1 MTAPM
6 MERDRLLRA
15 ASQELRTCL
24 LMGVDFVPVGDA
36 EAPAILEVKPQEPAA
51 ARAVNAAVTPSAPA
65 ARTATKPPARPAAL
79 SATSA
84 PVRAAAPSD
93 FTEDDARP
101 AAPPSIDVPD
111 TSMMGEDERRGL
123 LDALRARHDAE
134 CPHCT
139 RAQGHTRTVFGEGS
153 AAASLMFVGEAPG
166 AEEDQTGRP
175 FVGRAGQKLDEM
187 IRAMK
192 IRREDVYI
200 ANVLKARPP
209 DNRTPQPDEVARCSP
224 YLMAQV
230 RIIRP
235 KVIVTL
241 GGPATKLL
249 LDTADGIT
257 RIRGIWGELRL
268 GDLAVR
274 VMPTFHPA
282 YLLRS
287 YTLENRR
294 KVWNDMQLV
303 MEALGL

>member
-1 MTAPM
+1 MTPPTT
-6 MERDRLLRA
+6 ERDRVVRA
-15 ASQELRTCL
+15 ARQELRTSL
-24 LMGVDFVPVGDA
+24 LMGVDFIPQRDVVS
-36 EAPAILEVKPQEPAA
+36 PAILEVKPPEPVAAATAGAAIVTSPPVIRTPPEPATRA
-51 ARAVNAAVTPSAPA
+51 AGQSGI
-65 ARTATKPPARPAAL
+65 
-79 SATSA
+79 SA
-84 PVRAAAPSD
+84 PVRSVAPSD
-93 FTEDDARP
+93 FSEDDAGP
-101 AAPPSIDVPD
+101 VAPPSVDVPD
-111 TSMMGEDERRGL
+111 TSTMDEDERREL
-123 LDALRARHDAE
+123 LEALRVRHDAE

-224 YLMAQV
+224 YLMAQI

-241 GGPATKLL
+241 GAPATKLI
-249 LDTADGIT
+249 LDTAEGIT

-268 GDLAVR
+268 GDLTVR

-282 YLLRS
+282 YLLRA
-287 YTLENRR
+287 YTPENRR

-303 MEALGL
+303 MEVLGL